1 MYVHEYYEIPYSTEK
16 SNNMRWEK
24 LKDKFLK
31 NNMSL
36 SICNTR
42 LSKKKTKQ
50 LYTRWFE
57 NINTDKHVYQINIV
71 GMYVERI
78 KN

>member
-42 LSKKKTKQ
+42 LSKKKKNCIPDGLKISTQ
-50 LYTRWFE
+50 T
-57 NINTDKHVYQINIV
+57 NTS
-71 GMYVERI
+71 I
-78 KN
+78 K

>member
-16 SNNMRWEK
+16 SNSMRWEK

-42 LSKKKTKQ
+42 LSKKNKT
-50 LYTRWFE
+50 
-57 NINTDKHVYQINIV
+57 IVYQMVWKYQHRQTRLSNKYSWNV
-71 GMYVERI
+71 CGAH
-78 KN
+78 